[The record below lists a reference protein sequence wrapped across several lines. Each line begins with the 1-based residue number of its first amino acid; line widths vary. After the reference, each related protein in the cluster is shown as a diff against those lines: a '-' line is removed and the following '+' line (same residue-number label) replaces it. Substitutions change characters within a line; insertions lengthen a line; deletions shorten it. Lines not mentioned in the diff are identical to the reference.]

1 MKEETTKYKVRM
13 IIPHLN
19 DKIVDM
25 PSDHNLSFKEAKWRA
40 RLYQN
45 KNVDCIFEVAEEVV

>member
-1 MKEETTKYKVRM
+1 MNDETTKYKVRM

-40 RLYQN
+40 GLYQDR
-45 KNVDCIFEVAEEVV
+45 NVDCIFEVVEEVV